1 MCVLRN
7 IVANSTLL
15 VTLLLP
21 FGAPPS
27 LANENRDIFS
37 SYDFQSTIT
46 DYRAR
51 LRENKDVCLQSI
63 YVEKYMS
70 EMDGTANQLNSSHE
84 VNTLLISRL
93 ESLDLNF
100 DNDIILPTGNVQLD
114 KYTSYLQS
122 HGFKFKNIEGG
133 YFIVYDRQHFVDN
146 FRDVLTPLVLDY
158 YTVYANDINARYE
171 YDAMLIVEW
180 DVLRQKILRYEEY
193 ANKYK
198 NVECGKYYLAEAE
211 NMAGI
216 YLNTYLYGMDNTDI
230 YDYGTGK
237 LLESLKA
244 SYEKFILKNKSSK
257 YYDIIHDKYNSYM
270 KNNFRIS
277 K

>member
-1 MCVLRN
+1 MCIIRK
-7 IVANSTLL
+7 IVSNLILL
-15 VTLLLP
+15 VTLILP
-21 FGAPPS
+21 FGSPPS
-27 LANENRDIFS
+27 LANDNQDIFA

-46 DYRAR
+46 DYMAR
-51 LRENKDVCLQSI
+51 LRENNDVCLQSI

-70 EMDGTANQLNSSHE
+70 EMDNTASQLNSRPE
-84 VNTLLISRL
+84 VNTLLINKL

-100 DNDIILPTGNVQLD
+100 DNEIILPTGNAQLD

-133 YFIVYDRQHFVDN
+133 YFIAYNRQHFVDN
-146 FRDVLTPLVLDY
+146 FRDALTPLVLDY
-158 YTVYANDINARYE
+158 YTVYANDKNKGYE
-171 YDAMLIVEW
+171 NDAALDVEW

-198 NVECGKYYLAEAE
+198 DVECGKYYLTAAE

-230 YDYGTGK
+230 YNYETGT
-237 LLESLKA
+237 LLEGLKV
-244 SYEKFILKNKSSK
+244 SYERFIKENKSSK
-257 YYDIIHDKYNSYM
+257 YYDIIHDKYNGYL
-270 KNNFRIS
+270 KNNFRVR